1 MALYFNSVSFS
12 PRFGDTFFTFE
23 MVENDHTKVKSVH
36 EDSQRDY
43 SHAKIG
49 EDDDGEVDDTCKLFA
64 LPAFCKPSEH
74 IEYLITV
81 KRGRKLWKVSKRYND
96 FLKFRHD
103 VIEDI
108 HYSQMVNKES
118 IMKQLQ
124 GVKFPT
130 KTWFN
135 VLSDATFLETRRSQ
149 LCDYL
154 HSSFECLS
162 VANRMQGNVVV
173 EEFLNMNKM

>member
-1 MALYFNSVSFS
+1 MALYFNSLSFS

-23 MVENDHTKVKSVH
+23 MAENEHAKVKSVYD
-36 EDSQRDY
+36 DSQTVQA
-43 SHAKIG
+43 HKLG
-49 EDDDGEVDDTCKLFA
+49 DDDNEDIACKLFV
-64 LPAFCKPSEH
+64 LPAFCQSSEH
-74 IEYLITV
+74 IEYVITV

-96 FLKFRHD
+96 FMKFRHD
-103 VIEDI
+103 MIADI

-124 GVKFPT
+124 GIKFPP

-135 VLSDATFLETRRSQ
+135 VLTDTAFLETRRGE
-149 LCDYL
+149 LRDYF
-154 HSSFECLS
+154 HSTLEFLS
-162 VANRMQGNVVV
+162 MANRMQGNMVV